1 MDPLLKAI
9 RENPLFYLPDV
20 SLKALMHF
28 RNGFSIRCMMEG
40 KPHDWQFDRK
50 EFWEWLTSRF
60 QLHGAD
66 SIGDT
71 TIVSSFSASDVD
83 AFHNYF
89 ALLDEFL
96 RKVPPRN
103 QPDNPASKRMNF
115 VETLRAIRERP
126 AMYLGGPTFFGCC
139 SYLMGDELAY
149 RELQLPMDEGRV
161 VFDGFK
167 QWVETEKNRALPRS
181 WFKVISF
188 WSMADC
194 GHTKSGAFSVFYE
207 WLDEYASER
216 GEPEVFRVSTD
227 WSGATVP
234 NPQKPASR
242 Q

>member
-1 MDPLLKAI
+1 
-9 RENPLFYLPDV
+9 
-20 SLKALMHF
+20 
-28 RNGFSIRCMMEG
+28 MMEG

-50 EFWEWLTSRF
+50 EFWEWLASRF
-60 QLHGAD
+60 QLRGAD

-83 AFHNYF
+83 ASYSYF

-96 RKVPPRN
+96 RLVPPRS
-103 QPDNPASKRMNF
+103 QPDNLASKRMNF
-115 VETLRAIRERP
+115 VETLRTIRERP

-149 RELQLPMDEGRV
+149 RELQLPLDESRV

-167 QWVETEKNRALPRS
+167 QWVETEKNRALPRP

-188 WSMADC
+188 RSMGDC
-194 GHTKSGAFSVFYE
+194 GHTKSGAFSLFYE
-207 WLDEYASER
+207 WLDQYASEM
-216 GEPEVFRVSTD
+216 GEPEVFRASTD
-227 WSGATVP
+227 WNDTRTVP
-234 NPQKPASR
+234 NPKPASR